1 MAKEAKRIRI
11 TEHTTLGE
19 VLGEAATTPLL
30 LEKNGDLYQLDRV
43 QKQPEDI
50 FAGYDPQ
57 AARAGMQAAAGSWSD
72 IDAETLKAYI
82 YRAREEGT
90 RPLNRP

>member
-11 TEHTTLGE
+11 TDSTTLGE

-30 LEKNGDLYQLDRV
+30 LEKDGDLYRLDRV
-43 QKQPEDI
+43 QSQPDDV

-57 AARAGMQAAAGSWSD
+57 VARAGMRAAAGSWSD
-72 IDAETLKAYI
+72 IDAEALKAHI